1 MTINNF
7 DLIFEQ
13 WKADLKNRDRS
24 AAAVYGNFEAL
35 FTSLRA
41 AGATFDEAHK
51 YLPNATKAHQPD
63 PALARNTYKCLKT
76 SPKLAGFSEK
86 EFVDK
91 WNKDIADKA
100 TNAFYDTFPRPK
112 SKDEEDE
119 DGEPKVYGNMSAKE
133 YKLQRKYADTYP
145 VLNTEELE
153 KKMLSGTY
161 NPMEDIAILLG
172 KKKDSSNNDDTQ

>member
-112 SKDEEDE
+112 SKDEEDDE
-119 DGEPKVYGNMSAKE
+119 RKVGGNKITAKE
-133 YKLQRKYADTYP
+133 YRLMRNHIDQFKHVDLDSLPDPNQDIDSFSE
-145 VLNTEELE
+145 EELL
-153 KKMLSGTY
+153 KLIRG
-161 NPMEDIAILLG
+161 
-172 KKKDSSNNDDTQ
+172 NNE